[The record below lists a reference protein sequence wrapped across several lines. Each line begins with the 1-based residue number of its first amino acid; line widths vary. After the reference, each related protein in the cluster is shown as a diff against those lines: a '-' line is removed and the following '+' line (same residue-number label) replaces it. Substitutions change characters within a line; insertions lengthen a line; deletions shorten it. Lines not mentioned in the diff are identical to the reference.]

1 MLLRPNTLRRFMQLA
16 VLTAVA
22 GGLLSAT
29 GPATAAEKTRRSIIT
44 KPKFDPE
51 AEKVKLFDGMKDGTL
66 DVTIVT
72 KDEMGGNVFIENKTD
87 KPLTVLLP
95 DAFVATPVLKQFGA
109 GGQGGVGGQN
119 NNNQNG
125 NSNGGQQQQ
134 SGGGFGGG
142 GQGGFGGGGGGFGGG
157 GLGGGGGGFFS
168 VPPEKTLRV
177 PYTSVCLNHGKAEP
191 RPKSNYTIIPLEEY
205 TNNEQL
211 REVIR
216 LVGTGKLDSQSAQA
230 AAWHLTDN
238 MSWQELSNK
247 AIKHISGPA
256 EPYFSRAQLVNAQS
270 IVAQAA
276 ANAKERASKEP
287 AEAPSTPAPAKNN
300 NPRLR

>member
-22 GGLLSAT
+22 GGLLSVT
-29 GPATAAEKTRRSIIT
+29 GPATAAEKTRKSIIT

-66 DVTIVT
+66 EVTVIA
-72 KDEMGGNVFIENKTD
+72 KNEMGGNVLIENKSD
-87 KPLTVLLP
+87 KPLTVQLP
-95 DAFVATPVLKQFGA
+95 DAIVGVPVLKQFGA

-119 NNNQNG
+119 NNTQNG
-125 NSNGGQQQQ
+125 QTNGGQNQQF
-134 SGGGFGGG
+134 GGGFGGG
-142 GQGGFGGGGGGFGGG
+142 GLGGGGFGGG
-157 GLGGGGGGFFS
+157 GLGGGGFGGGGGFFS
-168 VPPEKTLRV
+168 VPPEKTVRV
-177 PYTSVCLNHGKAEP
+177 PYTSVCLNHGKPEP
-191 RPKSNYTIIPLEEY
+191 RPKTPYKLIPVEEY
-205 TNNEQL
+205 TDNEAL
-211 REVIR
+211 RELIR
-216 LVGTGKLDSQSAQA
+216 LVGTGKVESQSAQA

-256 EPYFSRAQLVNAQS
+256 EPYFNRAQLVNAQS
-270 IVAQAA
+270 LISQAV

-287 AEAPSTPAPAKNN
+287 AEAPSTPAPAKTN

>member
-1 MLLRPNTLRRFMQLA
+1 MLLRPNTLRRFTQLA

-22 GGLLSAT
+22 GGLLSVAC
-29 GPATAAEKTRRSIIT
+29 PATAAERTRRSIIT

-66 DVTIVT
+66 DVKIITR
-72 KDEMGGNVFIENKTD
+72 DEMGGNVLIENTTD
-87 KPLTVLLP
+87 KPITVLLP

-125 NSNGGQQQQ
+125 NQNGGQQQQ

-142 GQGGFGGGGGGFGGG
+142 GFGGGGLGGGGFGGG
-157 GLGGGGGGFFS
+157 GLGGGGGFFS
-168 VPPEKTLRV
+168 VPPEKTVRI

-191 RPKSNYTIIPLEEY
+191 RPKSNYKIIPLEEY
-205 TNNEQL
+205 TENEHL

-247 AIKHISGPA
+247 AIKHISGPP

-270 IVAQAA
+270 IVSQAA
-276 ANAKERASKEP
+276 ANAKERASKGP
-287 AEAPSTPAPAKNN
+287 AEEPTTPVKPS